1 MTYLI
6 ALISGSL
13 FALGL
18 GLGGMTQPARVIGF
32 LDVAGAWDPSLAY
45 VMAGAVG
52 LTFLTLPAVLR
63 RSKPILDQEFHLP
76 RQQTIDSNLVIG
88 AALFGIGWGIS
99 GYCPGPAL
107 VSLATLNPTLLVY
120 VIFMLGGLWS
130 GRVLR
135 G

>member
-6 ALISGSL
+6 AVISGSL

-32 LDVAGAWDPSLAY
+32 LDVAGAWDPSLAL

-52 LTFLTLPAVLR
+52 MTFLTFPAVLR
-63 RSKPILDQEFHLP
+63 RPKPILDQEFHLP
-76 RQQTIDSNLVIG
+76 RQQTIDSNLVVG
-88 AALFGIGWGIS
+88 AGLFGIGWGIS

-107 VSLATLNPTLLVY
+107 VSLATLNPTLVVY

-130 GRVLR
+130 GRSLR